1 MTPPQVSVI
10 MPVYNEEKYVSFAL
24 ESILNQTFGDF
35 ELIIIDGEST
45 DQSINKIKSFED
57 SRIQLIQTDHSSGIA
72 KDLNIGFDRARGRY
86 IARMDADDIAH
97 PKRLQAQVNFLN
109 TNPDKLVVGSSMY
122 LIDPN
127 NRIISK
133 KDFEKQPTLDTNS
146 ILRRGVPTPNP
157 SVVMRRHAID
167 RVGGYRAIFKKAEDL
182 DFWLR
187 LAEVSQANSMYNLP
201 NRYLYYRIDGG
212 QLLNQTTDNS
222 VFGEVARDAAR
233 LRQSGQ
239 DELRALNRL
248 EHIEPEYLQQQ
259 SPTIQAAYRQYSQFR
274 RNYVAGNYFTAL
286 GSLAK
291 AEPNM
296 TSIQTLIRLLI
307 RDMKIKF
314 RR

>member
-1 MTPPQVSVI
+1 MTSPQVSVI

-35 ELIIIDGEST
+35 ELIIIDGGST
-45 DQSINKIKSFED
+45 DKSVNKIKSFGD
-57 SRIQLIQTDHSSGIA
+57 SRVKLIQTDHSSGIA

-97 PKRLQAQVNFLN
+97 PKRLQAQVDFLN
-109 TNPDKLVVGSSMY
+109 SNPDKLVVGSSMY
-122 LIDPN
+122 LIDTN

-133 KDFEKQPTLDTNS
+133 KDVEKHPKLDTKS
-146 ILRRGVPTPNP
+146 ILHRGVPTPHP
-157 SVVMRRHAID
+157 SVMMRRHAID
-167 RVGGYRAIFKKAEDL
+167 RVGGYRPIFKKAQDL

-187 LAEVSQANSMYNLP
+187 LSEVSHADSMYNMP

-212 QLLNQTTDNS
+212 QLLNQTSDNS
-222 VFGEVARDAAR
+222 VFAEVARDAAR

-248 EHIEPEYLQQQ
+248 QHIEPEYLQQQ
-259 SPTIQAAYRQYSQFR
+259 SPNIQAAYRQYSQFR
-274 RNYVAGNYFTAL
+274 RYYMAGNYLTAL

-291 AEPNM
+291 TEPNM
-296 TSIQTLIRLLI
+296 TSIRILIRLLI

>member
-1 MTPPQVSVI
+1 MNEIKVSVV
-10 MPVYNEEKYVSFAL
+10 MPVYNEEKYVAFAI
-24 ESILNQTFGDF
+24 ESILNQTFTNF
-35 ELIIIDGEST
+35 QFIIVDDNSVDESKN
-45 DQSINKIKSFED
+45 IIKSFDD
-57 SRIQLIQTDHSSGIA
+57 SRIKLIENNHNGGIGHSLSTCLDSVTGE
-72 KDLNIGFDRARGRY
+72 Y

-97 PKRLQAQVNFLN
+97 PKRLQAQVDFLN
-109 TNPDKLVVGSSMY
+109 SNPDKLVVGSSMY
-122 LIDPN
+122 LIDTN

-133 KDFEKQPTLDTNS
+133 KDVEKHPKLDTKS
-146 ILRRGVPTPNP
+146 ILHRGVPTPHP
-157 SVVMRRHAID
+157 SVMMRRHAID
-167 RVGGYRAIFKKAEDL
+167 RVGGYRPIFKKAQDL

-187 LAEVSQANSMYNLP
+187 LSEVSHADSMYNMP

-212 QLLNQTTDNS
+212 QLLNQTSDNS

-259 SPTIQAAYRQYSQFR
+259 SPNIQAAYRQYSQFR
-274 RNYVAGNYFTAL
+274 RYYMAGNYLTAL

-291 AEPNM
+291 TEPNM
-296 TSIQTLIRLLI
+296 TSIRILIRLLI